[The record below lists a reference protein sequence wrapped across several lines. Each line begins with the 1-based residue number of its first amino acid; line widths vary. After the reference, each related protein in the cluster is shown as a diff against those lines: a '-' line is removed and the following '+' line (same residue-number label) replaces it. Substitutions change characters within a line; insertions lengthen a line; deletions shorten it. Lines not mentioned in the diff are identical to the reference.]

1 MASLLLSHQRSHH
14 NNSSKRHDAPRSVLS
29 DAANKANQ
37 LKIQAAIGAYKEMA
51 VDHDEQVPRNFVK
64 GILEGFGINRNKFY
78 YELKKHQASNIEDG
92 VATIENSSTSVQS
105 SSSQESIED
114 VTLSND
120 SRDNNAERNKGGR
133 PQGSSNHAKEQH
145 QERKE
150 KAISWAVERLKM
162 IVKDP
167 AMVDASGK
175 WRRGVLTD
183 LAREAR
189 EKFHVD
195 ERELVKAD
203 TIRKRFDRDKPRDK
217 SFQAGYGPASP
228 LKDIEPIFLATCIAM
243 QRILLPLDQKS
254 FLNFVNSF
262 IQDTEWEKKVLEF
275 KEKNLKYKL
284 PMGVMGREG
293 LANLGTAYFRGFMK
307 RHSKT
312 LRSKKPHNF
321 TKERKKTGQRMTT

>member
-1 MASLLLSHQRSHH
+1 
-14 NNSSKRHDAPRSVLS
+14 VLS

-51 VDHDEQVPRNFVK
+51 VDHGEQVPRNFVK
-64 GILEGFGINRNKFY
+64 GILEGFGIDRNKFY

-92 VATIENSSTSVQS
+92 VATIENSSMSDQS
-105 SSSQESIED
+105 SSSQDSIED
-114 VTLSND
+114 VTLSNH
-120 SRDNNAERNKGGR
+120 SHDNNAERNKGGR
-133 PQGSSNHAKEQH
+133 PRGSSNDEKERR

-150 KAISWAVERLKM
+150 KAISWAVQRLKM
-162 IVKDP
+162 LVKDP

-189 EKFHVD
+189 EKLHVD

-203 TIRKRFDRDKPRDK
+203 TIRKRFDRDKPFSTRN
-217 SFQAGYGPASP
+217 GPDSP
-228 LKDIEPIFLATCIAM
+228 LKDIEPIFVATCIAM
-243 QRILLPLDQKS
+243 QRILLPLNQKS

-275 KEKNLKYKL
+275 KETNLKYKS
-284 PMGVMGREG
+284 PMGREHF
-293 LANLGTAYFRGFMK
+293 ANLGTAYYRGFMK

-312 LRSKKPHNF
+312 ICSKKTSQVSKGAKRLGNL
-321 TKERKKTGQRMTT
+321 